1 MSMCN
6 AIAFVQ
12 MAKSLIFNFLLLLV
26 LQDAIPSNID
36 LLFLQTMHLIA
47 GFIHT
52 HTLNYASRGAL
63 WCSATTKMMAA
74 ALLNGS
80 RCSSGFRC
88 QNFAKEPTTSL
99 PKTRPFPMLLKG
111 E

>member
-52 HTLNYASRGAL
+52 YTHTLNYAS
-63 WCSATTKMMAA
+63 
-74 ALLNGS
+74 
-80 RCSSGFRC
+80 
-88 QNFAKEPTTSL
+88 
-99 PKTRPFPMLLKG
+99 
-111 E
+111 